1 MAKKGPLDA
10 EEQAKLNE
18 LMAEGASITDAVN
31 KLNEA
36 REGTVERTTD
46 QIKQQNAQLI
56 GYLSTIEK
64 ITAFDDA
71 REQHAEVQLKI
82 LGNIREQLQNTLKDK
97 LRLGDADDEAV
108 AALREQLHQNMQK
121 EVAIKDTLKAVR
133 EINTE
138 SAEQVVLSDKTHK
151 LAKKI
156 GIAWK
161 SGHSTM
167 MAINAVSKHG
177 MKLLDTGFGKFTSTI
192 KDMVFGVDKATK
204 AFTRQF
210 QMGEEYEERL
220 RAQTKAMNQYGV
232 SVEEVSA
239 AHTSLIK
246 GMSNFVLLSTTQQ
259 DMLGKTAALAQEQ
272 GVAFDDM
279 GKGMH
284 ASMKFF
290 GESAT
295 GADRV
300 SRELI
305 STAKALGHAPGELAS
320 KFGSMANQFAK
331 FGDTGVKAFKDVARI
346 SRLTGFEMEKVLAL
360 ANKFDTFEGAA
371 EMTGKLNA
379 ALGGNFVN
387 AMDMMMATDPAE
399 RFNMIRESLENAGL
413 SFDEMSYYQKQ
424 FYADSLGLSDVG
436 DLALMMSG
444 RMDLMSGSSNES
456 AESYEDMAT
465 NAQKSMNIQEAFT
478 AILQDNADTFIS
490 LGEKLNAFT
499 KKVLENKPLVEKII
513 AAYIGLKVATFANTV
528 MQGRQTA
535 ALARTN
541 SQMLLQQNQMTA
553 LLLTKEEQ
561 TAANIQLAAS
571 EKAVGAAS
579 GFSVKKLIP
588 MALAIGAIAIAMQ
601 MMSPAR
607 IVLAMFGFA
616 AGIWAVGKAG
626 KAAQPGLLAL
636 GSGLWAIAPPL
647 AIISAS
653 LGLVIASV
661 GVAAAGFGLMGAG
674 MALMFN
680 AMNPKKT
687 AQFLAIMVAA
697 GIFGYTGAGI
707 AAGVGFGA
715 MALGLGYLAVSLK
728 FIATKDLEAIA
739 TFSESLASVEVA
751 KIQALTKAI
760 KGVAKAMDDIPTS
773 KALALTMT
781 MKSTAVATN
790 AARAL
795 VAVGGGRAATAPA
808 MAAAGGG
815 RVATEAMAGAGGGSL
830 EHTVTIKVDSDFF
843 EKEVFRLSD
852 KRNGQRAQAAAEG
865 KGAPIP

>member
-1 MAKKGPLDA
+1 MAEFNA
-10 EEQAKLNE
+10 EEQERLNE
-18 LMAEGASITDAVN
+18 LKAEG
-31 KLNEA
+31 
-36 REGTVERTTD
+36 
-46 QIKQQNAQLI
+46 
-56 GYLSTIEK
+56 LSTEQAILKIALEREKAVKRTADKIAEENEDLVAYLDTLEK
-64 ITAFDDA
+64 ITGFDDA
-71 REQHAEVQLKI
+71 RQQYAEVQLK
-82 LGNIREQLQNTLKDK
+82 LTRNLREQMQDLLKEKLKNGDADEEAVAAIREQLHL
-97 LRLGDADDEAV
+97 
-108 AALREQLHQNMQK
+108 NMQK
-121 EVAIKDTLKAVR
+121 EVAIKETLAVNR
-133 EINTE
+133 KINTE
-138 SAEQVVLSDKTHK
+138 SAKQVVLSDKTAQ
-151 LAKKI
+151 LAREI

-161 SGHSTM
+161 DGLSTQ
-167 MAINAVSKHG
+167 MAINAVSKQG

-220 RAQTKAMNQYGV
+220 RAQTKAMNAYGV
-232 SVEEVSA
+232 SIEDAAA
-239 AHTSLIK
+239 AHSSLIRN
-246 GMSNFVLLSTTQQ
+246 MSNFVLLSTTQQ

-272 GVAFDDM
+272 GIAFDDM
-279 GKGMH
+279 SRGMH

-290 GESAT
+290 GESAS

-305 STAKALGHAPGELAS
+305 STAKALGYAPGDLAS

-444 RMDLMSGSSNES
+444 RMDLMSGSSNQS
-456 AESYEDMAT
+456 AESYVEMQE
-465 NAQKSMNIQEAFT
+465 NAQKSMNIMEAFN
-478 AILQDNADTFIS
+478 AILQDNADAFIS

-499 KKVLENKPLVEKII
+499 KWFLENKGFVKFLISV
-513 AAYIGLKVATFANTV
+513 YIGLKVATFANTV
-528 MQGRQTA
+528 MQGRQAA

-553 LLLTKEEQ
+553 LLLTKEQQ
-561 TAANIQLAAS
+561 TAANVGLAAS

-588 MALAIGAIAIAMQ
+588 LALAIGAIAIAMKI
-601 MMSPAR
+601 MSPSKL
-607 IVLAMFGFA
+607 VLAMFGFA

-626 KAAQPGLLAL
+626 TKALPGLMAL
-636 GSGLWAIAPPL
+636 GKGLWSISPPL
-647 AIISAS
+647 ASISAS
-653 LGLVIASV
+653 LGVVIASV

-674 MALMFN
+674 MALMFEV
-680 AMNPKKT
+680 MTVPKT
-687 AQFLAIMVAA
+687 LQFLAIMVAA

-707 AAGVGFGA
+707 AAGIGFAAMGAGFVAMSVG
-715 MALGLGYLAVSLK
+715 LWLISEKKLASV
-728 FIATKDLEAIA
+728 A

-751 KIQALTKAI
+751 KIRALTKAI

-795 VAVGGGRAATAPA
+795 VAAGGGTTAAPA
-808 MAAAGGG
+808 M
-815 RVATEAMAGAGGGSL
+815 VGAGGGSS
-830 EHTVTIKVDSDFF
+830 EHTVNIKFDNDMF
-843 EKEVFRLSD
+843 KNEVIRITDENS
-852 KRNGQRAQAAAEG
+852 GAAANAESQG
-865 KGAPIP
+865 RGRPLRPR